1 MLIDCHHLDIVL
13 VPVPEDVEI
22 VIVHSGQH
30 RELVDSDYAL
40 RRAQCEATEDV
51 IGPLRLASPDH
62 VDEIDDPVLR
72 ARARHVVTENAR
84 VSVFAEAL
92 TAGDYAEA
100 GRQMRDSHN
109 SLGRDFEVSTPVLD
123 ALVDDLTSVPGVYGA
138 RLTGAGFGGAVVA
151 LTRPGTLD
159 RGFVATASAGARV
172 L

>member
-1 MLIDCHHLDIVL
+1 M
-13 VPVPEDVEI
+13 
-22 VIVHSGQH
+22 
-30 RELVDSDYAL
+30 
-40 RRAQCEATEDV
+40 
-51 IGPLRLASPDH
+51 
-62 VDEIDDPVLR
+62 
-72 ARARHVVTENAR
+72 VTENAR
-84 VSVFAEAL
+84 VSVFADAL

-151 LTRPGTLD
+151 LTRPGTFD